1 MQNTLFKLL
10 LLLALMPFS
19 VLSQTNFLT
28 QQKRYER
35 VRKAEN
41 EKQEYIQKVLSQ
53 NNLSLNNVNLLF
65 IAYKEEGTLHI
76 YAKTREDSSYENIL
90 TYNIC
95 AKSGRLGPKSRK
107 GDGQVPEG
115 FYYIDRFNPTSSY
128 YLSLGLNYPNSA
140 DRKRAGNASS
150 GGDIFIHGECVTI
163 GCLPMT
169 NEYIK
174 EIYLLAI
181 NARNNGQQ
189 KIPVYIFPFEMTDEN
204 LNSYIQKY
212 GKQSYI
218 ASFWKN
224 IKIGHDKFMNNK
236 KEVNFKIDNNGDYKF

>member
-1 MQNTLFKLL
+1 
-10 LLLALMPFS
+10 
-19 VLSQTNFLT
+19 
-28 QQKRYER
+28 
-35 VRKAEN
+35 
-41 EKQEYIQKVLSQ
+41 
-53 NNLSLNNVNLLF
+53 
-65 IAYKEEGTLHI
+65 
-76 YAKTREDSSYENIL
+76 
-90 TYNIC
+90 
-95 AKSGRLGPKSRK
+95 
-107 GDGQVPEG
+107 
-115 FYYIDRFNPTSSY
+115 
-128 YLSLGLNYPNSA
+128 
-140 DRKRAGNASS
+140 
-150 GGDIFIHGECVTI
+150 ECVTI